1 MSNKAISFR
10 SSCIKTLSA
19 VEANP
24 ARSNQHEFNGVTEL
38 KALFGTEKLEIQVNF
53 SIRGEKTQA
62 IANMTWYDAREAHA
76 TRSEYR
82 LYFQSNSVMDQAKEG
97 DNVVVG
103 LDINNLI
110 HCILIKRGTSGHRHN
125 INNWQQI

>member
-1 MSNKAISFR
+1 MSNRAISFR

-53 SIRGEKTQA
+53 SIRGEKTHA